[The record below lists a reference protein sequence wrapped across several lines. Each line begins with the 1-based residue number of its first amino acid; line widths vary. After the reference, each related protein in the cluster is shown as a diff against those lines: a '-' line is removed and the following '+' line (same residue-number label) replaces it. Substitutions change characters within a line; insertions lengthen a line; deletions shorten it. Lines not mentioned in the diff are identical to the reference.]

1 LQWRIGQVQTLF
13 RVCIH
18 FMFRPIAFGSAM
30 GKPSQGN
37 QGKCK
42 QGKSQVVLL
51 HISQVRRCVRKM
63 RKMQVDVSSL
73 FFVKNIVRFASVFL
87 CIRCRVEVRG
97 GAPRSFA
104 SYLGTCD
111 KLCWICSGSGMG
123 APASSSVTPSSSSPG
138 LTSAPT
144 TPANSP
150 LARLPLPPS
159 ALSDFSQPGP
169 ASPQSSFAWSL
180 TSGRLSCCIFLPLV
194 EKCLVCVQGCR
205 S

>member
-1 LQWRIGQVQTLF
+1 MQWRIGQVQTLF

-73 FFVKNIVRFASVFL
+73 FFVKNIVRFASVFYVSGVAL
-87 CIRCRVEVRG
+87 KYVEELHGPLLLILELVTNYVGFVLDQAWALLRPLRWRPLRRHRASLLLPPRQRT
-97 GAPRSFA
+97 APSH
-104 SYLGTCD
+104 GC
-111 KLCWICSGSGMG
+111 LCWHHGPHPPCLTLVSRGLLL
-123 APASSSVTPSSSSPG
+123 PSR
-138 LTSAPT
+138 
-144 TPANSP
+144 P
-150 LARLPLPPS
+150 LR
-159 ALSDFSQPGP
+159 
-169 ASPQSSFAWSL
+169 
-180 TSGRLSCCIFLPLV
+180 GRWRQVGYLVVFFFL
-194 EKCLVCVQGCR
+194 
-205 S
+205 